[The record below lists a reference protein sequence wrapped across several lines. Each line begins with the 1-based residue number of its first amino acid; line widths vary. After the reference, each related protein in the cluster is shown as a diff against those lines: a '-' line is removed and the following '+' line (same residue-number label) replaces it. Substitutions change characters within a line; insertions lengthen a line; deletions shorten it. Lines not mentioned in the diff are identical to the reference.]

1 MVLYLRPKNL
11 REKLVRA
18 AVPGPPQP
26 CSLPRSLR
34 HNSHLASLPPQL
46 ICRPDYDQTSQL
58 LENLNILL
66 IIRLEVLNT
75 YKKTLIKLT
84 CLLLLM
90 ACVMLFQTVCPTES
104 AEKNVD

>member
-58 LENLNILL
+58 LENLNIL
-66 IIRLEVLNT
+66 
-75 YKKTLIKLT
+75 
-84 CLLLLM
+84 
-90 ACVMLFQTVCPTES
+90 
-104 AEKNVD
+104 